1 MWTLQNAAIL
11 FALAALGGVTM
22 LVIRTR
28 GQNPPT
34 WLALGHGLIALAGVG
49 ILGYLHQTASPPSPA
64 GWALVVFLLAA
75 AGGATLFL
83 GFQLRG
89 KLLPIP
95 LILGHGLI
103 AATGFALLLTALFR

>member
-11 FALAALGGVTM
+11 IALAALGGVTM
-22 LVIRTR
+22 LVIRLR

-34 WLALGHGLIALAGVG
+34 WLALGHGLIALSGVG
-49 ILGYLHQTASPPSPA
+49 ILGYLYQTASLPA
-64 GWALVVFLLAA
+64 LANWALLVFLLAA

-83 GFQLRG
+83 GFHLRG
-89 KLLPIP
+89 KLLPIA

-103 AATGFALLLTALFR
+103 AATGFGLLLTALLR